1 MINPVVSRTIASSRD
16 INTCTVT
23 VRVVA
28 AISTCTL
35 SHGPLGHKSTTN
47 AVQGLITILNI
58 ITVPYSVP

>member
-1 MINPVVSRTIASSRD
+1 MINPAVSRTIASSRD
-16 INTCTVT
+16 INTCTVK

-35 SHGPLGHKSTTN
+35 SHGTLGHESTN

-58 ITVPYSVP
+58 NTVPYSVP